1 MPCPRCQAE
10 TPSRAKFCPECGAG
24 LPAGCATC
32 GAALPPAAKFCPE
45 CGQRTSDPPA
55 PATRFASPF
64 AYTPK
69 HLADKILMSRES
81 LEGERKHVTVL
92 FADLKS
98 SMELLADR
106 DPEESRGL
114 LDPILERMIDAV
126 HRYDG
131 TVNQVMGD
139 GVMALFGAPLAHE
152 DHAVRACYAALRM
165 QETVKRYAEE
175 LHRTVGVPVHIRVG
189 LNSGEVVVRSIGSD
203 LHMDY
208 TAVGQTTHLAAR
220 MEQMAMPGSI
230 LASPDTLRLV
240 EGYVTVRSLGPRPIK
255 GLDAPL
261 EVYEVT
267 GAAVARSRLHVAAA
281 RGLTRFVGRDAEMDQ
296 LRQVLARVGGGHGH
310 VVAVVGEAG
319 VGKSRLFWEFTHSH
333 RIEGWRILESASV
346 SYGRAASYLP
356 VIELLR
362 AYVRIEERDDPRT
375 VREKV
380 TGKLLTLDEG
390 LKPVLPAVLT
400 LLGAPVEDAEWDA
413 LDPSVRRQRTLDA
426 VKRLLVRESQVQ
438 PLVVVFED
446 LHWIDSETQALLDSL
461 VEGLPT
467 ARILLLA
474 NYRPEYQHGW
484 GSRTYYTQLRID
496 PLSAGSAA
504 QLLRTLLGDDPAL
517 DPLRRVLIDRTE
529 GNPFF
534 LEETVRT
541 LAETG
546 IVTGERGAYRL
557 ARPVETVQVPA
568 TVQAVLAARIDRLP
582 LPVKHLLQSAAV
594 VGKDVPFALLD
605 AVAAQNPEELRGGL
619 AQLQAAEFLYEANL
633 FPELE
638 YTFKHAL
645 TLEVAYQSLLRER
658 RRTLHEQ
665 VLRALENR
673 GPARGVEHIE
683 LLAHHA
689 VRGEMWEPAAR
700 YLYQAGERALAQGRM
715 RVGGSFYDAAVDAL
729 ERLGE
734 RADPTFKL
742 DAYLEAWVTRI
753 SNSQLEGL
761 PQLGERAEALARA
774 LDDGPRL
781 AKVQVR
787 QAQAM
792 AVTGLIPGT
801 FEAAIEKA
809 REAFARA
816 APTDLRTRSYAQFV
830 AGLCCRDL
838 GRFGEAIQ
846 ELGDGIALFGSPGDS
861 AEEPG
866 LVFPIYVSLCCWRS
880 EVQGAVGDLD
890 AALASATEG
899 LRMAN
904 EIRHA
909 SSMSIAS
916 AFVGYAQ
923 IGRGELE
930 TALLM
935 LERGQALG
943 QEHDLAQGTVA
954 NTLYRALAL
963 ALLGRAEQSRET
975 LNRALQRKV
984 GSFITQWTRYG
995 TVTATAYLAGGQPA
1009 EARDEVARGLALMTE
1024 QSARGYE
1031 APLRRLG
1038 AEALLRAGPAD
1049 PARARDELEQ
1059 ALRLAQSLGSRP
1071 EAAHCHA
1078 ALARAWAPDDHRRAA
1093 EHLAAATSSYRALG
1107 MGFWA
1112 ARAEAA
1118 LASP

>member
-1 MPCPRCQAE
+1 MHCPRCQAE
-10 TPSRAKFCPECGAG
+10 APPRAKFCPECGAG
-24 LPAGCATC
+24 LPAACPMC
-32 GAALPPAAKFCPE
+32 GAALPAAAKFCPE
-45 CGQRTSDPPA
+45 CGQRTSETPPA
-55 PATRFASPF
+55 AARFSSPS
-64 AYTPK
+64 AYTPR
-69 HLADKILMSRES
+69 HLAEKILMSRES

-106 DPEESRGL
+106 DPRRL

-139 GVMALFGAPLAHE
+139 GIMALFGAPLAHE
-152 DHAVRACYAALRM
+152 DHAVRACYAGLRM

-230 LASPDTLRLV
+230 LATPDTLRLV
-240 EGYVTVRSLGPRPIK
+240 EGYVTVKPLGPRPVK
-255 GLDAPL
+255 GLEAPL
-261 EVYEVT
+261 EVYAVT
-267 GAAVARSRLHVAAA
+267 GAATARSRLHATAA
-281 RGLTRFVGRDAEMDQ
+281 RGLSRFVGRDSEMEQ
-296 LRQVLARVGGGHGH
+296 LRQVLARVQGGHGH

-333 RIEGWRILESASV
+333 RTEAWRILESTSV

-362 AYVRIEERDDPRT
+362 AYFRIEEHDDPRT
-375 VREKV
+375 VREKL
-380 TGKLLTLDEG
+380 TGKLVTLDES

-400 LLGAPVEDAEWDA
+400 LLGAVMEDPQWDA
-413 LDPSVRRQRTLDA
+413 LDPSVRRQRTFDA
-426 VKRLLVRESQVQ
+426 VKRILVRESQIQ
-438 PLVVVFED
+438 PLLVVFED
-446 LHWIDSETQALLDSL
+446 LHWIDSETQTLLDSL
-461 VEGLPT
+461 VESLPT
-467 ARILLLA
+467 ARMLLLV

-484 GSRTYYTQLRID
+484 GSKTYYTQLRID
-496 PLSAGSAA
+496 PLSKGSAA
-504 QLLRTLLGDDPAL
+504 ELLEILLGSDPAL
-517 DPLRRVLIDRTE
+517 DPLRRVLIERTE

-546 IVTGERGAYRL
+546 IITGVPGAFRL
-557 ARPVETVQVPA
+557 GRPVETVQVPA

-582 LPVKHLLQSAAV
+582 LPVKHLLQEAAV
-594 VGKDVPFALLD
+594 VGKDVPFGLLEAIAERTPD
-605 AVAAQNPEELRGGL
+605 ELRGGL
-619 AQLQAAEFLYEANL
+619 AQLQAAEFLYEASL

-645 TLEVAYQSLLRER
+645 TLEVAYQTLLRER
-658 RRTLHEQ
+658 RRILHER
-665 VLRALENR
+665 VLGALEQR
-673 GPARGVEHIE
+673 GSSQGPGHIE

-689 VRGEMWEPAAR
+689 VRGEMWEQAAR
-700 YLYQAGERALAQGRM
+700 YLYQAGEQALAQGRM
-715 RVGGSFYDAAVDAL
+715 KVGGSFYDAAIEAL

-753 SNSQLEGL
+753 SNGQLEGL
-761 PQLGERAEALARA
+761 PQLGEKAEALARA
-774 LDDGPRL
+774 LGDGPRL

-801 FEAAIEKA
+801 FASAIEKA

-816 APTDLRTRSYAQFV
+816 ASTDLRTRSYAQFI

-838 GRFGEAIQ
+838 GRFQEAIG
-846 ELGDGIALFGSPGDS
+846 EFGEGIALFGSPGDS

-866 LVFPIYVSLCCWRS
+866 LVFPIFVSLCCWRS
-880 EVQGAVGDLD
+880 EVQSAVGQLD

-899 LRMAN
+899 LRMAD

-916 AFVGYAQ
+916 AYLGYVH
-923 IGRGELE
+923 IGRGDL
-930 TALLM
+930 TAAVPM
-935 LERGQALG
+935 LERGLAIG
-943 QEHDLAQGTVA
+943 HEHDLTQGIVA
-954 NTLYRALAL
+954 NSLYLAL
-963 ALLGRAEQSRET
+963 AVALLGKADQGREH
-975 LNRALQRKV
+975 LQRALERRV

-995 TVTATAYLAGGQPA
+995 TVTATAYLASGRPV
-1009 EARDEVARGLALMTE
+1009 EAREEIARGLALVAE
-1024 QSARGYE
+1024 RDALGYE
-1031 APLRRLG
+1031 APLRRLEAEVLLG
-1038 AEALLRAGPAD
+1038 AAPEGHPQ
-1049 PARARDELEQ
+1049 AREQLEQ
-1059 ALRLAQSLGSRP
+1059 ALRLAQTLGTRP

-1078 ALARAWAPDDHRRAA
+1078 ALARAWAPDNRHRAA
-1093 EHLAAATSSYRALG
+1093 EHLSAATSIYRALG
-1107 MGFWA
+1107 MEFWA
-1112 ARAEAA
+1112 ARAEA
-1118 LASP
+1118 LGRP